1 MKKILPL
8 VVALLMITATQAQEK
23 TPKNTYVKNG
33 NLIEATLYYD
43 NGEISQTGFFTED
56 GDVTGLWIS
65 YDRKGN
71 KTAKAFYENGAK
83 VGTWFFWKGN
93 TLTEVSY
100 ENSRIAAVSTWEN
113 TGSRVV
119 SNK

>member
-8 VVALLMITATQAQEK
+8 IAALFIITAIQAQDK
-23 TPKNTYVKNG
+23 IQKNTYVKNG
-33 NLIEATLYYD
+33 DLIEATLYHD
-43 NGEISQTGFFTED
+43 NGIISQKGFFTEN
-56 GDVTGLWIS
+56 GDLTGLWMS
-65 YDRKGN
+65 YDREGN
-71 KTAKAFYENGAK
+71 KTAKAFYDKGAK